1 MKVSPPIS
9 TQAVPQA
16 QAVFT
21 QGSILRHI
29 LVMTSASAI
38 GMLSLFTVD
47 LLDMYFLSLLGEPEI
62 VAAVGF
68 SSALMFL
75 LFSSCIGMQI
85 GMGAL
90 VARAEGARQRELA
103 GRYCSNVWIFSFSII
118 AVGVL
123 VFYVF
128 LSELLGFLGAEGAT
142 LSYALAYSHI
152 MLPSLLMVSVSMCSG
167 AAIRAIG
174 DAKRSMLMPL
184 SGGLV
189 NAVLDPLFIFEF
201 GWGIE
206 GAAWASVLSRVLVFG
221 LGFYFVFIFHRLPR
235 KTSFKAFREDLPKI
249 ASIALPAM
257 VTNIMTPLGGAFV
270 LKLVAVYG
278 AAAVAAYA
286 VLGRLVPVAFG
297 ALFSLSSAIG
307 PIIGQNVGARQF
319 GRVREAMIKAL
330 QAIVIY
336 VMLIWIVLY
345 ACQDLIISV
354 FNIQDEGVVV
364 FHTYCTYIVGFFSF
378 AAMLFISNAAFN
390 NLNRAHWSM
399 GLNFC
404 RTFLGTIPFS
414 YLLSEHF
421 GLVGLMFGDIS
432 GGILF
437 GCVGFALALFVV
449 RKLEKKAEHEV
460 LHKEEH
466 SVLST
471 V

>member
-1 MKVSPPIS
+1 MKDKPS
-9 TQAVPQA
+9 A

-21 QGSILRHI
+21 QGPILRHI
-29 LVMTSASAI
+29 LVMTSASAL

-118 AVGVL
+118 FTGVI
-123 VFYVF
+123 VVYAF
-128 LSELLGFLGAEGAT
+128 LSDLLAFLGAEGKT
-142 LSYALAYSHI
+142 LEYALAYSHI
-152 MLPSLLMVSVSMCSG
+152 MLPSLLMVSISMCAG

-174 DAKRSMLMPL
+174 DPKRSMLMPL
-184 SGGLV
+184 SGGLM
-189 NAVLDPLFIFEF
+189 NAALDPLFIFGF
-201 GWGIE
+201 GWGVE
-206 GAAWASVLSRVLVFG
+206 GAAWASFLSRMLVLG
-221 LGFYFVFIFHRLPR
+221 LGLYFVVIHHRLPAP
-235 KTSFKAFREDLPKI
+235 TNIKAFKEDFPKI

-257 VTNIMTPLGGAFV
+257 MTNIMTPIGGAFV

-286 VLGRLVPVAFG
+286 VLGRIVPVAFG
-297 ALFSLSSAIG
+297 AMFSLSSAIG
-307 PIIGQNVGARQF
+307 PIIGQNVGARQYA
-319 GRVREAMIKAL
+319 RVKEAMVKAL

-336 VMLIWIVLY
+336 VLLIWVVLY
-345 ACQDLIISV
+345 ACQGLIVSA
-354 FNIQDEGVVV
+354 FNIQDEGVLV
-364 FHTYCTYIVGFFSF
+364 FHTYCTYIVGFFCF

-414 YLLSEHF
+414 YVLSEHF
-421 GLVGLMFGDIS
+421 GLIGLMFGDIS
-432 GGILF
+432 GGVIF
-437 GCVGFALALFVV
+437 GCVAFVMAMFVV
-449 RKLEKKAEHEV
+449 KQLEKKTE
-460 LHKEEH
+460 KEDQD
-466 SVLST
+466 SDSLTGLST